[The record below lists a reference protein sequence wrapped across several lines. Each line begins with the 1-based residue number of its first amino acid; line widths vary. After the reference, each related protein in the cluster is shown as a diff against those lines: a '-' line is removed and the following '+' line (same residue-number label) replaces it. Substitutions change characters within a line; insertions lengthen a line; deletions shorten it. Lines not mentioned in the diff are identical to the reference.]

1 MKSYRIIYLD
11 AFTTEPFSGNPCA
24 VLPQADGLTD
34 EQMQQIALE
43 TNLSETAFVFRSDE
57 AAVKVRYFMPRKEIP
72 FAGHPTIAT
81 AMMLALEGL
90 IPGGQSMVVVD
101 FEFNIG
107 VLPVEIQFDPAGK
120 PLKAIMTQQKP
131 SFGSMVEGAD
141 LARCLGLDK
150 KDFVEKGPLQVVSTG
165 VPFLMLPV
173 TGMDILKKVQIDRP
187 LFGPVLQRIGV
198 DAAYM
203 FCLDGFEADADAHGR
218 LFSCAVGSEDPFT
231 GSAAGCMG
239 AYLSHYGLCPGHIF
253 KVEQGHL
260 MGRPGQGTIEI
271 IGSADH
277 IESVKVGGYAVK
289 TLEGVIYTTKGDQH
303 DGNLGAGCRNIG

>member
-1 MKSYRIIYLD
+1 MSKMKPYRILYLD

-43 TNLSETAFVFRSDE
+43 TNLSETAFVFRSNE

-81 AMMLALEGL
+81 AMMLAQEGL

-107 VLPVEIQFDPAGK
+107 VLPVEIHFDPAGK
-120 PLKAIMTQQKP
+120 PLKAVMTQQKP
-131 SFGSMVEGAD
+131 AFGSMVEGAD
-141 LARCLGLDK
+141 LAGCLGLDK
-150 KDFVEKGPLQVVSTG
+150 KDFVKKGPLQVVSTG

-187 LFGPVLQRIGV
+187 LFESVLQRMGV

-203 FCLDGFEADADAHGR
+203 FCLDGFEPDADAHGR
-218 LFSCAVGSEDPFT
+218 LFSSAVGSEDPFT

-239 AYLSHYGLCPGHIF
+239 AYISHYGLCLGQVF

-271 IGSADH
+271 ISSAEADH
-277 IESVKVGGYAVK
+277 IESVKVGGCAVK
-289 TLEGVIYTTKGDQH
+289 TLEGVIYTNKRRLT
-303 DGNLGAGCRNIG
+303 